1 MVLLIRN
8 GYQIGEWLFDC
19 GDRKSWTTL
28 SDVVTTHQIYS
39 LQRQMKGYSV
49 DEKQKELILRPS
61 RVSKIFITH
70 LHGDHILGLP
80 SFLSDAGVSRTQA
93 NSSVP
98 IDIYGPPGLAKFLKT
113 VFMLT
118 DSKLNHPCVV
128 HELYDNENDPR
139 LEELTDKLQY
149 SDKRIQVNPVFPK
162 KDGFWSLVSVRFS
175 NQIHEIGS
183 FR

>member
-1 MVLLIRN
+1 
-8 GYQIGEWLFDC
+8 
-19 GDRKSWTTL
+19 
-28 SDVVTTHQIYS
+28 
-39 LQRQMKGYSV
+39 MKGYSV

-175 NQIHEIGS
+175 NQIHEIGP

>member
-1 MVLLIRN
+1 
-8 GYQIGEWLFDC
+8 
-19 GDRKSWTTL
+19 
-28 SDVVTTHQIYS
+28 
-39 LQRQMKGYSV
+39 
-49 DEKQKELILRPS
+49 
-61 RVSKIFITH
+61 
-70 LHGDHILGLP
+70 
-80 SFLSDAGVSRTQA
+80 
-93 NSSVP
+93 
-98 IDIYGPPGLAKFLKT
+98 
-113 VFMLT
+113 MLT